1 MNTVVN
7 GVSVNGWSGS
17 RFTRQESMILLETNT
32 SWIALPVNKLNAVAY
47 TQVRN
52 PAFLWAAVACF
63 LLGLTATTDMRPSIG
78 QYEIADWYWWMLGSG
93 VLVALYYLLTRAA
106 VLITS
111 GSYHAVL
118 RGTPAAMQ
126 EVFRSSMP
134 S

>member
-1 MNTVVN
+1 MTTVIG
-7 GVSVNGWSGS
+7 GVSVNGWGGY
-17 RFTRQESMILLETNT
+17 RFTRQGAMILLETNT
-32 SWIALPVNKLNAVAY
+32 SRIALPVNTLNAVAY

-63 LLGLTATTDMRPSIG
+63 LLGLTATTDIRPSIG
-78 QYEIADWYWWMLGSG
+78 EYEIVDWYWWVLGSG

-106 VLITS
+106 VVITS

-118 RGTPAAMQ
+118 RGTPAVMQ
-126 EVFRSSMP
+126 EVFRSSQP